1 ATLINPNDTIDG
13 LIVRIEKW
21 HTIINILT
29 RIRRLSHKI
38 KIHKSIR
45 FKHDDNKML
54 LPLAD
59 TEWAETQLIIIQ
71 RAQELSFSK
80 EIKVLKIGPLS
91 NSNKLPKASLLRS
104 LNIFWDKKFR
114 VIRLKTRIH
123 LAETF
128 SERFRYPIIV
138 PKGEIAKKLILHVH
152 QQRYHLNQKHTQF
165 ELRRQFWILG
175 GYNYIKQIVRSCKTP
190 RCRYIKF
197 ENPRMSPLPPLRLD
211 HPVCFTNVGVD
222 YVGPLL
228 CRHDCD
234 EEARTI
240 VDTDPKPF
248 QMIAFQDMW
257 LKRKQVLNSFWS
269 RWTKDY
275 LEQLSVSPKWTKS
288 NKNNLNVGDVVLLK
302 NETLTKNVW
311 QLARIKQ
318 LLRNKDDLATKVL
331 VQMPQGHVLERT
343 MRQVALLESHQDLPM
358 KVDSPEERNQLLG
371 GPMIAVGSERRGGQ
385 PNFHR
390 PRVKDQPPERLPTVD
405 STNVN
410 VDAPEI
416 VAETNSCSPVDASVA
431 PREIKKK
438 RKRHPRVLDVM
449 DPSLGGGA
457 SRSVSIF
464 AFASLP
470 KSSKAVTASSVSR
483 G

>member
-1 ATLINPNDTIDG
+1 LLKRQLRIALQNESVTIRTLRTLIVEIQSILNDRPLAAITADADSILPITPNMLVHG
-13 LIVRIEKW
+13 R
-21 HTIINILT
+21 N
-29 RIRRLSHKI
+29 LSH
-38 KIHKSIR
+38 
-45 FKHDDNKML
+45 FCL
-54 LPLAD
+54 
-59 TEWAETQLIIIQ
+59 T
-71 RAQELSFSK
+71 
-80 EIKVLKIGPLS
+80 
-91 NSNKLPKASLLRS
+91 
-104 LNIFWDKKFR
+104 
-114 VIRLKTRIH
+114 
-123 LAETF
+123 
-128 SERFRYPIIV
+128 
-138 PKGEIAKKLILHVH
+138 
-152 QQRYHLNQKHTQF
+152 
-165 ELRRQFWILG
+165 
-175 GYNYIKQIVRSCKTP
+175 
-190 RCRYIKF
+190 
-197 ENPRMSPLPPLRLD
+197 
-211 HPVCFTNVGVD
+211 
-222 YVGPLL
+222 
-228 CRHDCD
+228 
-234 EEARTI
+234 
-240 VDTDPKPF
+240 TDPKPF

-438 RKRHPRVLDVM
+438 RKRHPRGHYDKL
-449 DPSLGGGA
+449 LKGNY
-457 SRSVSIF
+457 
-464 AFASLP
+464 
-470 KSSKAVTASSVSR
+470 SS
-483 G
+483 